1 MRQGEPKKHCPD
13 CNTGSC
19 FYKFLLDGTL
29 RHFCACRRTYWDWD
43 APPSSEELLSNLS
56 DNIKEAEGT
65 EMNWRKGW
73 EELVERGTKDVGM
86 LYSDKMDHVIASAA
100 DYINSLEKENA
111 KWKGLL
117 HDYKDQEKHIAELE
131 EIIES
136 RLCTDH
142 AHAHGLFS
150 YEEGDKTTPK
160 GGGCVVCIGM
170 KVDAENIRLHEAV
183 EWAKGYLLVKDRE
196 AFKEFKRRAGMEEG

>member
-1 MRQGEPKKHCPD
+1 MSREKWEEWVALCKREKWEEWVALCKKEGCFGTPTGDLYGALLWADSRIKELEEVEKRFHAHD
-13 CNTGSC
+13 CASAINEV
-19 FYKFLLDGTL
+19 KAENARL
-29 RHFCACRRTYWDWD
+29 REYLKRYGR
-43 APPSSEELLSNLS
+43 
-56 DNIKEAEGT
+56 KEAEGT

-131 EIIES
+131 EENA
-136 RLCTDH
+136 RL
-142 AHAHGLFS
+142 
-150 YEEGDKTTPK
+150 
-160 GGGCVVCIGM
+160 
-170 KVDAENIRLHEAV
+170 REAV
-183 EWAKGYLLVKDRE
+183 EWVYGKLMRATVISGTRHFVDYCGEVKDE
-196 AFKEFKRRAGMEEG
+196 LRRKVGMEEG